1 MMTEFKRT
9 QRDYP
14 LSFKIAVV
22 EQVEKGEMTYKQAQQ
37 RYGIQGRSTV
47 LVWLRKYGRL
57 DWSPGL
63 PDLVKRKLPVTQTT
77 IPLTPEQRIR
87 ELEAQL
93 ELANQKA
100 DFFESVINVLK
111 NDYGVSIVKKRPGK
125 SGPQNNC
132 DACMSDPGTQQ
143 TGMVSGQRKAQKT
156 AGTSCSGS

>member
-1 MMTEFKRT
+1 MTEFKRT

-57 DWSPGL
+57 AWSPGL

-77 IPLTPEQRIR
+77 IPLTRKLSFLSQFMSFEQLFTLTTQRRWVCRRKFIH
-87 ELEAQL
+87 
-93 ELANQKA
+93 
-100 DFFESVINVLK
+100 LK
-111 NDYGVSIVKKRPGK
+111 
-125 SGPQNNC
+125 
-132 DACMSDPGTQQ
+132 
-143 TGMVSGQRKAQKT
+143 
-156 AGTSCSGS
+156 

>member
-93 ELANQKA
+93 ELVNQKA

-125 SGPQNNC
+125 S
-132 DACMSDPGTQQ
+132 S
-143 TGMVSGQRKAQKT
+143 RKVRPPK
-156 AGTSCSGS
+156 

>member
-22 EQVEKGEMTYKQAQQ
+22 EQVEKGEMTYKQTQQ

-47 LVWLRKYGRL
+47 LVWLRKYGQL

-63 PDLVKRKLPVTQTT
+63 PNLVKRKLPVTQTT

-100 DFFESVINVLK
+100 EFFESVINVLK

-125 SGPQNNC
+125 S
-132 DACMSDPGTQQ
+132 S
-143 TGMVSGQRKAQKT
+143 RKVRPPK
-156 AGTSCSGS
+156 

>member
-1 MMTEFKRT
+1 MTEFKHT

-63 PDLVKRKLPVTQTT
+63 PDLVKRKLPEPPRVVNATMFDRYGDADDFLDCFI
-77 IPLTPEQRIR
+77 IPARI
-87 ELEAQL
+87 
-93 ELANQKA
+93 
-100 DFFESVINVLK
+100 V
-111 NDYGVSIVKKRPGK
+111 G
-125 SGPQNNC
+125 
-132 DACMSDPGTQQ
+132 GTFWD
-143 TGMVSGQRKAQKT
+143 
-156 AGTSCSGS
+156 

>member
-57 DWSPGL
+57 DWRPGL
-63 PDLVKRKLPVTQTT
+63 PDLVKRKLPVAQTT
-77 IPLTPEQRIR
+77 IPLTPS
-87 ELEAQL
+87 
-93 ELANQKA
+93 K
-100 DFFESVINVLK
+100 ESGNLK
-111 NDYGVSIVKKRPGK
+111 NSL
-125 SGPQNNC
+125 SW
-132 DACMSDPGTQQ
+132 Q
-143 TGMVSGQRKAQKT
+143 TRKLSFLSPLS
-156 AGTSCSGS
+156 TS

>member
-57 DWSPGL
+57 DW
-63 PDLVKRKLPVTQTT
+63 
-77 IPLTPEQRIR
+77 
-87 ELEAQL
+87 
-93 ELANQKA
+93 
-100 DFFESVINVLK
+100 
-111 NDYGVSIVKKRPGK
+111 RPGEEETACG
-125 SGPQNNC
+125 SDDCPAYTRENNQ
-132 DACMSDPGTQQ
+132 GT
-143 TGMVSGQRKAQKT
+143 
-156 AGTSCSGS
+156 

>member
-57 DWSPGL
+57 DWRPGL
-63 PDLVKRKLPVTQTT
+63 PDLVKRKLPVAQTT

-87 ELEAQL
+87 ELEEQF

-100 DFFESVINVLK
+100 EFFESVINVLK
-111 NDYGVSIVKKRPGK
+111 NDYGVSV
-125 SGPQNNC
+125 
-132 DACMSDPGTQQ
+132 
-143 TGMVSGQRKAQKT
+143 
-156 AGTSCSGS
+156 

>member
-57 DWSPGL
+57 DWRPGL
-63 PDLVKRKLPVTQTT
+63 PDLVKRKLPVAQTT

-87 ELEAQL
+87 ELEEQL

-100 DFFESVINVLK
+100 EFFESVINVLK
-111 NDYGVSIVKKRPGK
+111 NDYGVSVVKSGPASPHAK
-125 SGPQNNC
+125 SGPQNNSY
-132 DACMSDPGTQQ
+132 ACMSVPGAQQ
-143 TGMVSGQRKAQKT
+143 TGVVPVQYKM
-156 AGTSCSGS
+156 